1 MKKLMSGLLF
11 AAAIIFGAVPV
22 LAYSLSPEGVLTVT
36 EGDDPML
43 DLNRSSVT
51 SIEVAEGV
59 TALGRELLAG
69 CTMAEEIRLPLSLT
83 LIGERALADC
93 ASLTY
98 VRLPSAVASVGNGAF
113 SGCSFL
119 KSVIVPR
126 ATVDIADDAFS
137 GAVKVYGYSDSY
149 ASVYANRRVY
159 RLLEDGS
166 EDVIKERFT
175 FESVDGC
182 DTDTISVYRSGTPRV
197 NYFRNNTAYSPI
209 TDDVG
214 WLSQPDV
221 YGIITVLRNGEFFWT
236 DREGVRFE
244 SYFDARD
251 AHRSNQYGFTP
262 DSLNI
267 GGEIAGVSYDTVSS
281 FRGGLA
287 VVGRGGKYGVAD
299 TEGNLTVGLT
309 YPNAEVIGGEVFLTT
324 AGGQYFTR
332 TLNTLPPGTWLDADY
347 CFGGRY
353 MLRSSSGFFGYADR
367 DLNPV
372 IPLKYNRIPWGADYP
387 FRDNTEAACL
397 AIGDKLILVDK
408 NGNEL
413 LYFN

>member
-1 MKKLMSGLLF
+1 MKKIMSGLLL
-11 AAAIIFGAVPV
+11 AAAIIFGAIPV

-36 EGDDPML
+36 EGDDPMTGL
-43 DLNRSSVT
+43 DRSAVT

-59 TALGRELLAG
+59 TSLGRELLAG
-69 CTMAEEIRLPLSLT
+69 CTMAEEVRLPLSLKT
-83 LIGERALADC
+83 IGERALADC
-93 ASLTY
+93 ASLTC
-98 VRLPSAVASVGNGAF
+98 VRIPSGVVSVGGGAF
-113 SGCSFL
+113 SGCAFL
-119 KSVIVPR
+119 KSVIVPA

-149 ASVYANRRVY
+149 ASIYANRRVY

-182 DTDTISVYRSGTPRV
+182 DTDTIPIYRSGTPRV
-197 NYFRNNTAYSPI
+197 NYFRNNTADSPI
-209 TDDVG
+209 VDDVG

-251 AHRSNQYGFTP
+251 AHRVNQYSFTP

-267 GGEIAGVSYDTVSS
+267 GGEINGVSFDTMSS

-287 VVGRGGKYGVAD
+287 VVGRDGKYGVANTD
-299 TEGNLTVGLT
+299 GSLTVGMI
-309 YPNAEVIGGEVFLTT
+309 YPGASVIGGEVFLTVD
-324 AGGQYFTR
+324 GRYFTR
-332 TLNTLPPGTWLDADY
+332 TLNPLPAGTWLDESY

-353 MLRSSSGFFGYADR
+353 MLRSAAGFFGYADR
-367 DLNPV
+367 DFNLV

-397 AIGDKLILVDK
+397 AVGDKLILVDK